1 MKPNYEFYPDETFS
15 LFHKTIWDVVTLD
28 ILIVPVI
35 DIALFM
41 VMGKGMDY
49 GDDLQN
55 MDRRHVTWGW
65 AGAN

>member
-1 MKPNYEFYPDETFS
+1 M
-15 LFHKTIWDVVTLD
+15 TLD